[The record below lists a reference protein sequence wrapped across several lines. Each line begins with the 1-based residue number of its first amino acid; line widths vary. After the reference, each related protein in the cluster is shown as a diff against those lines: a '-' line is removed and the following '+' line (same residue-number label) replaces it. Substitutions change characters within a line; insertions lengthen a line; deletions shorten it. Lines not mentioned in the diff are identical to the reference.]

1 MHGHSAW
8 IRITCAMDIFGNRR
22 ALKPMPKFEKMR
34 RLEHDLMLLLKQRFW
49 KEPLWSDGYFCGT
62 IGNASPEAIRHSIAN
77 QG

>member
-49 KEPLWSDGYFCGT
+49 KETLL
-62 IGNASPEAIRHSIAN
+62 E
-77 QG
+77 